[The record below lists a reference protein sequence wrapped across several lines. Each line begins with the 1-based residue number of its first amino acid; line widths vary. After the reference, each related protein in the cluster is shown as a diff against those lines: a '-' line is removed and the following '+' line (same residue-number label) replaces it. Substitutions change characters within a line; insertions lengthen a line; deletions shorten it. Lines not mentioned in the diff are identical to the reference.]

1 MGNRISAGCLQAG
14 AISTTLVALAGFA
27 AGALAMAL
35 VSFGSSPSPAVGEAA
50 RAPQPA
56 AAAHDPAS
64 VPMLIQQGSELPMRA
79 DPPAWPY
86 EAKAP
91 TPAAPP
97 GRTRPDRLSAPEGWS
112 YDGRGRS
119 D

>member
-1 MGNRISAGCLQAG
+1 MGNRKIVTSRQAG
-14 AISTTLVALAGFA
+14 AISTMLVAVAGFA

-35 VSFGSSPSPAVGEAA
+35 VTSGPGPAPVVGEAA
-50 RAPQPA
+50 HAPA
-56 AAAHDPAS
+56 AVAAAHDPAS
-64 VPMLIQQGSELPMRA
+64 VPMLIEQGSELPMRA
-79 DPPAWPY
+79 DPLAWPY

-91 TPAAPP
+91 APAAPP

-112 YDGRGRS
+112 YNRG